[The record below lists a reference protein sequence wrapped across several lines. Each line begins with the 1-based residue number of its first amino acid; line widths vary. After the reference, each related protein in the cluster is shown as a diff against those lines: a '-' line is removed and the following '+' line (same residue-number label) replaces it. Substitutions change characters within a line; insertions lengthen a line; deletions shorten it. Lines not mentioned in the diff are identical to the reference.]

1 MEETT
6 PTAPSTNKTVTIVLI
21 AIIVLLA
28 AVIAYFLFSGNN
40 GTAADQP
47 ASTGTASTDTGNA
60 TPPAGMPGTTEA
72 APFDPATATK
82 VAEGTTPEQHVTVYF
97 DAVLAGDYATAYAM
111 LPTSKQQSYGT
122 ADAFGEQLKSYGMT
136 EYTIDSA
143 VEEGDETQVL
153 ATAVMPG
160 GSFQYLWTFVKDG
173 EGWLVKS
180 RDLPGMGS

>member
-28 AVIAYFLFSGNN
+28 AVIAYFLLSGNN

-47 ASTGTASTDTGNA
+47 AASGTASTDTGDA
-60 TPPAGMPGTTEA
+60 TPPAGMSGTTEA

-143 VEEGDETQVL
+143 VEEGDETQVM

-173 EGWLVKS
+173 DSWLVKS
-180 RDLPGMGS
+180 RDLPGMGG